1 MNYYDLCC
9 QHRGEVVQITEKCG
23 NLHVGKIVQVDPNYV
38 WLERTSP
45 DQGFGYGYG
54 YDGQGQYGYG
64 PSQGQGQGYGQYSYG
79 GYGNYYQYGGY
90 PSGYGG
96 PPYGN
101 PGYVARTNNF
111 RVALAGIGGFALG
124 SAFFW

>member
-9 QHRGEVVQITEKCG
+9 QHKGKVVQIKEKCG
-23 NLHVGKIVQVDPNYV
+23 NVHLGRIVQVDPTYV
-38 WLERTSP
+38 WLERTTP
-45 DQGFGYGYG
+45 AQGFGYGYG
-54 YDGQGQYGYG
+54 GQGQYSYG
-64 PSQGQGQGYGQYSYG
+64 HQSQGYGQYSYG
-79 GYGNYYQYGGY
+79 GHDSYYQYGGY

-96 PPYGN
+96 PWYGN